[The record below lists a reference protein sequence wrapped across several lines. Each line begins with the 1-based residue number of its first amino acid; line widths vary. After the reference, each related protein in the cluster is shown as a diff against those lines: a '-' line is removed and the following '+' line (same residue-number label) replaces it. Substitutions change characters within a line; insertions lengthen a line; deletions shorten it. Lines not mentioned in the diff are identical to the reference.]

1 MATATPQHK
10 RGPWATSEDSNLLD
24 LVFAHGPLNWVR
36 ISQTLGSRTPKQC
49 RERYHQNLKPS
60 LRHDPITPSEGQE
73 IERLVSQVGKRW
85 AEIARHLHGRSD
97 NAVKNWWNGNQNRLK
112 RTQRRRANQGYAH
125 QGHAATTPILPPA
138 RPNSSLPSIHC
149 IRPRL
154 PSLSTLTDEKQLGAP
169 TMATSQPAMRLWP
182 SPLHASLLT
191 EPSSP
196 KLPQRMQHQMP
207 HRPAPEPNPR
217 PQPQNSTVR
226 DSRME
231 LSSLL
236 I

>member
-1 MATATPQHK
+1 MALASWLHHK
-10 RGPWATSEDSNLLD
+10 RGPWATVEDSSLLD

-73 IERLVSQVGKRW
+73 IERLVQQIGKRW

-112 RTQRRRANQGYAH
+112 RSQRRRANQGYAH
-125 QGHAATTPILPPA
+125 QSHAATTPTLPS
-138 RPNSSLPSIHC
+138 RPNTSLPSIHS

-154 PSLSTLTDEKQLGAP
+154 PSLSSLTDEKQLAP
-169 TMATSQPAMRLWP
+169 PTRPTPQPDARLWQP
-182 SPLHASLLT
+182 PLHVNLLT
-191 EPSSP
+191 RPSSP
-196 KLPQRMQHQMP
+196 RLPQRMLHQIP
-207 HRPAPEPNPR
+207 HRLPPEPNPS
-217 PQPQNSTVR
+217 PQPQHSTAR

-236 I
+236 L